1 MVFGF
6 VLIILGLKL
15 IGIEAKKSK
24 QNQKRINELIEQFT
38 RELEEED

>member
-6 VLIILGLKL
+6 ILILLGLKL
-15 IGIEAKKSK
+15 IGIEVRKSR